1 MGALRITMMAVDIRK
16 CFKLIF
22 EDDTFRQVDLFN
34 PKPKRSRRFF
44 ALIYDFLVFTDSV
57 FKEVEERE
65 EKDMRRVE
73 AKTEELQRCQEE
85 KLALKAQLDALGLS
99 LAKLDIA
106 IKDTELRTMEVGALA
121 EQRDKMRAKLHKMK
135 QQIHERRMENEKNQL
150 AKEEDMRRV
159 EAKTEELQ
167 RCQEEKLA
175 LKAQLDALGLSLA
188 KLDIAIKDTEL
199 RTMEAGSEKQ
209 RLEGLVIQ
217 ASEEQEIKK
226 RDEKLAVLKEDNQK
240 KKDHLAQLQQRA
252 SFINT
257 TKEKLD
263 KLIAMLQEIQQEK
276 SKEKDIQA
284 AIQKRVSQVTELQ
297 EEIKD
302 QEQSN
307 LQLTQQLTASETKLQ
322 HIHQAWDLKQDS
334 LNKEIKEQKQV
345 LEDLERNQTEQD
357 IVCKEVSDDVAD
369 LDGQIR
375 QSMEEIRN
383 TNIMIKNNY
392 KLILDAMEEGN
403 VELMSALT
411 EATKCVEEFR
421 SAE

>member
-1 MGALRITMMAVDIRK
+1 MAAGATPD
-16 CFKLIF
+16 
-22 EDDTFRQVDLFN
+22 
-34 PKPKRSRRFF
+34 
-44 ALIYDFLVFTDSV
+44 
-57 FKEVEERE
+57 
-65 EKDMRRVE
+65 
-73 AKTEELQRCQEE
+73 
-85 KLALKAQLDALGLS
+85 G
-99 LAKLDIA
+99 
-106 IKDTELRTMEVGALA
+106 EVGALA

-276 SKEKDIQA
+276 SKEK
-284 AIQKRVSQVTELQ
+284 
-297 EEIKD
+297 
-302 QEQSN
+302 
-307 LQLTQQLTASETKLQ
+307 
-322 HIHQAWDLKQDS
+322 
-334 LNKEIKEQKQV
+334 V

-375 QSMEEIRN
+375 QSMEEIR
-383 TNIMIKNNY
+383 TPT
-392 KLILDAMEEGN
+392 
-403 VELMSALT
+403 S
-411 EATKCVEEFR
+411 
-421 SAE
+421 